1 MDAFQKNYNTYYT
14 VMCITGLLPSDHSLK
29 TNVRR
34 LGFCLLTL
42 CCIGMQVSTLRMV
55 ETSLHNVLQTLSF
68 TFPLLL
74 FVLRYVGFIISFPV
88 IKSTIEN
95 IQHDFIAT
103 KDPME
108 MDIFMKQI
116 TEARRVVMVLV
127 VVSSGGALLLS
138 LILFIPTI
146 LQSQL
151 HIRYLNIFGFFYL
164 ELNRNSTL
172 VVYQLI
178 IVLWMGLLSL
188 SCTES
193 SLAVIACYLCGL
205 LEITS
210 YRIRTAVEQ
219 LANSATLTSNMIDIR
234 SAMDL
239 HQRASELSANI
250 TKSLAIPYLV
260 AVLAVVASFAANIY
274 RLFLALGDLSDK
286 ENILFCVPVTLVHL
300 FIIYLNNYSGQK
312 LITSSIGL
320 FNDIY
325 DSLWYRIPPKSQKIL
340 LFVLM
345 RSSYQME
352 FSCAGLFVPSN
363 QGFARMMSTSF
374 SYFTTITSVQ

>member
-95 IQHDFIAT
+95 IEHDFIAT

-239 HQRASELSANI
+239 HQRASEKTLSKYYEVFGD
-250 TKSLAIPYLV
+250 TLFSGSPSSCCLVCCKYIPL
-260 AVLAVVASFAANIY
+260 
-274 RLFLALGDLSDK
+274 
-286 ENILFCVPVTLVHL
+286 TLVHL

>member
-127 VVSSGGALLLS
+127 
-138 LILFIPTI
+138 
-146 LQSQL
+146 
-151 HIRYLNIFGFFYL
+151 
-164 ELNRNSTL
+164 